1 MEEAH
6 VPGAEGS
13 ELHSQYSLCADY
25 MTPVVSASTQSQII
39 YEADSCATVC
49 GFLCHQLN

>member
-1 MEEAH
+1 MEKAC

-13 ELHSQYSLCADY
+13 EFRSRYGLCADY
-25 MTPVVSASTQSQII
+25 MTAMASAFSQSQII
-39 YEADSCATVC
+39 YETDSHATDC

>member
-1 MEEAH
+1 MEKAH

-25 MTPVVSASTQSQII
+25 MTAVASAFAQSQII
-39 YEADSCATVC
+39 YETDSCATVC